1 MNIVDAIRIQHFKA
15 ESQQRR
21 ISSIF
26 FFKTAQ
32 DIFNNKMTCTLGLLF
47 VMLTMWI
54 GNIFL
59 SPIFYNAVQDIFNNK
74 MRGIFV
80 YSLLCSPCSNCAR
93 YFLSWTTVWG
103 AFFVYSLLCS
113 PGGLAISFYLPSFS
127 KLCKIFST
135 TRWGEVLF
143 TLCYA
148 HIVQTVQ
155 DIFYPEQQYEV
166 HSLFTLCYAHQ
177 VGWQYLHCTTENNKP
192 GQTPFNTGSKA
203 NTAEM
208 QQQKKE

>member
-1 MNIVDAIRIQHFKA
+1 MGVSILDCFVDIELCQKVSLWQTLLGNSISDVQTKQSWIWTSWMQLEFNILKQKA
-15 ESQQRR
+15 NREY
-21 ISSIF
+21 
-26 FFKTAQ
+26 
-32 DIFNNKMTCTLGLLF
+32 LLF
-47 VMLTMWI
+47 FSSKLCK
-54 GNIFL
+54 IF
-59 SPIFYNAVQDIFNNK
+59 S
-74 MRGIFV
+74 
-80 YSLLCSPCSNCAR
+80 
-93 YFLSWTTVWG
+93 TTVWG

-113 PGGLAISFYLPSFS
+113 PGGLAISFYLLSFS

-135 TRWGEVLF
+135 TRWDEVLF
-143 TLCYA
+143 TLCFA
-148 HIVQTVQ
+148 HLVQTVQ

>member
-26 FFKTAQ
+26 FLQ
-32 DIFNNKMTCTLGLLF
+32 
-47 VMLTMWI
+47 
-54 GNIFL
+54 
-59 SPIFYNAVQDIFNNK
+59 
-74 MRGIFV
+74 
-80 YSLLCSPCSNCAR
+80 NCAR
-93 YFLSWTTVWG
+93 YFQQQDDLHSW
-103 AFFVYSLLCS
+103 
-113 PGGLAISFYLPSFS
+113 
-127 KLCKIFST
+127 
-135 TRWGEVLF
+135 F

-148 HIVQTVQ
+148 HLVQTVQ